1 MERGGGAFAG
11 RRLPLL
17 LLLLLLPLP
26 GLVLSG
32 SPWWPGAWHCSLSAS
47 CECDFLPDLTGLE
60 CELALRLVG
69 QPLAR
74 QLLLQGLKNF
84 VQDPEPAKPL
94 VLSFH
99 GATGTGKTYLSSL
112 LARHLFRTGLRTP
125 YVHRF
130 SPQVHFPHA
139 DRLQQYKGDLRS
151 WIQGNI
157 TQCSRSLFL
166 FDEMDDLQPGLIDVV
181 APFLGSSWVVF
192 GTNYR
197 KAIFVF
203 ISNIGAEH
211 INQMALELWRDRKD
225 REEVSHQDL
234 EASISEAISKDS
246 RNGFWGSR
254 ILEQNLIDV
263 FVPFL
268 PLRRHHV
275 KQCVVSEMSSQGLPP
290 RPEVVESVAD
300 SFSYFPE
307 EEKIF
312 SSTGCKTVSSRIPF
326 FL

>member
-11 RRLPLL
+11 TRLPLVA
-17 LLLLLLPLP
+17 LLLLLPLP
-26 GLVLSG
+26 GLMLSTA
-32 SPWWPGAWHCSLSAS
+32 PWGPSAWHCSLSAS
-47 CECDFLPDLTGLE
+47 CECEFLPDLTGLE

-74 QLLLQGLKNF
+74 QLVLQGLEDF
-84 VQDPEPAKPL
+84 VLDPEPTKPL

-99 GATGTGKTYLSSL
+99 GSTGTGKTYLTSL
-112 LARHLFRTGLRTP
+112 LARHLFRMGLRTP

-130 SPQVHFPHA
+130 SPLVHFPHA
-139 DRLQQYKGDLRS
+139 DQLQQYKNDLRS
-151 WIQGNI
+151 WIEGNL

-166 FDEMDDLQPGLIDVV
+166 FDEMEDLQPGLIDVV

-203 ISNIGAEH
+203 ISNTGAEE
-211 INQMALELWRDRKD
+211 INRIALELWRDRRD
-225 REEVSHQDL
+225 REEISRQDV
-234 EASISEAISKDS
+234 EAAILDAISKDPQ
-246 RNGFWGSR
+246 NGFWRSE

-268 PLRRHHV
+268 PLRQHHV
-275 KQCVVSEMSSQGLPP
+275 KQCVVNEMASQGLPP
-290 RPEVVESVAD
+290 RQEVADSVAN
-300 SFSYFPE
+300 SFSYFPD